1 MITSNSSKKDHSMK
15 KLTLIILVAVLPV
28 FAMAQKTP
36 FTQLYDK
43 YVSEPGIQTTQI
55 LPGSTSFEWEKTA
68 DNTAIREMLNS
79 IESIRIMKIQS
90 DSTKVSPEKIW
101 KNMQKAASEDA
112 YREILTI
119 SADKVQMRMLM
130 LRGEEGRTREVALI
144 AREGDGVF
152 MMTMTGNMDFS
163 SMFSP
168 ENMKNFREIGEYYLE
183 NHSGC
188 NKAEE

>member
-1 MITSNSSKKDHSMK
+1 MK

-163 SMFSP
+163 SIFSP

>member
-1 MITSNSSKKDHSMK
+1 MITSNSSKNDHSMK

-79 IESIRIMKIQS
+79 IESIRIMKVQS
-90 DSTKVSPEKIW
+90 DSTKISPDKIW
-101 KNMQKAASEDA
+101 KNMQKAASEEA
-112 YREILTI
+112 YREILTV

-144 AREGDGVF
+144 AWEGDGVF

-188 NKAEE
+188 HKAEE

>member
-163 SMFSP
+163 SIFSP

>member
-1 MITSNSSKKDHSMK
+1 MITSNSSKNDHSMK

-79 IESIRIMKIQS
+79 IESIRIMKVQS
-90 DSTKVSPEKIW
+90 DSTKISPDKIW
-101 KNMQKAASEDA
+101 KNMQKAASEEA
-112 YREILTI
+112 YREILTV

-144 AREGDGVF
+144 AWEGDGVF

-188 NKAEE
+188 QKAEE